1 MTRLADWL
9 AVGESITAIA
19 GAKPSDYQQGMA
31 ETESNTPEFSVSELA
46 NSLKR
51 TVEDAFGHV
60 RVRGE
65 LGRVTVPRSGHVY
78 LDLKDD
84 KAVINGIIWK
94 GMAARLNFKPEEGLE
109 VICEG
114 KLTTYPG
121 QSKYQI
127 IIERME
133 PAGAGAL
140 MALLE
145 ERKKKLSAE
154 GLFEASRKRSIPY
167 LPKVIG
173 VVTSP
178 TGAVIRDI
186 LHRLE
191 DRFPRHVLLW
201 PVLVQGDGAAAQIA
215 GAIEGFNAINGTTG
229 VPRPDV
235 LIVAR
240 GGGSVEDL
248 WCFNEEIVVR
258 AAANSKISLIS
269 AVGHE
274 TDTTLIDFV
283 SDRRAPTPTGAAEIA
298 VPVRSELMQDLSGW
312 TDRLSRGLTR
322 LVDGRKI
329 EFRATAR
336 AFPSAQMLLGPMR
349 QRLDLASAGI
359 RPDALRRDVRT
370 KAEKVASAS
379 GRLSASLGRQARSG
393 QEQLSSIV
401 ARLGRANPTR
411 LTQRSKD
418 RMQTLGYR
426 LRQAGERAMN
436 RKTRDLA
443 AVAGR
448 HTLLGHQSV
457 LKRGFALVRDGDDQL
472 VRAAGNLS
480 PGQSVSIEL
489 ADGRKD
495 AVIAGRAGASRS
507 KSRKSASAAPEKQG
521 QLF

>member
-1 MTRLADWL
+1 
-9 AVGESITAIA
+9 
-19 GAKPSDYQQGMA
+19 MA

-46 NSLKR
+46 GSVKR

-65 LGRVTVPRSGHVY
+65 LGRVSNPRSGHIY

-84 KAVINGIIWK
+84 KAVINGVIWK

-145 ERKKKLSAE
+145 ERKKKLAAE
-154 GLFEASRKRSIPY
+154 GLFETSRKRAIPY

-201 PVLVQGDGAAAQIA
+201 PVLVQGEGAAAQIA
-215 GAIEGFNAINGTTG
+215 AAIDGFNAIDGQG
-229 VPRPDV
+229 GIPRPDV

-258 AAANSKISLIS
+258 AAANSKIPLIS

-274 TDTTLIDFV
+274 TDTTLIDYA

-298 VPVRSELMQDLSGW
+298 VPVRSELMQDLRGW
-312 TDRLSRGLTR
+312 ADRLSRGLTR
-322 LVDGRKI
+322 LVDRRKT
-329 EFRATAR
+329 EFRATTR
-336 AFPSAQMLLGPMR
+336 AFPTTQALLGPMR

-359 RPDALRRDVRT
+359 RPDALRRDVRS
-370 KAEKVASAS
+370 KAEKVASAG
-379 GRLSASLGRQARSG
+379 GRLTASLARQSRTGRER
-393 QEQLSSIV
+393 LSSISM
-401 ARLGRANPTR
+401 RLGRANPLRRTAQNRDTSRKLGER
-411 LTQRSKD
+411 LA
-418 RMQTLGYR
+418 
-426 LRQAGERAMN
+426 QAGHRALQ
-436 RKTRDLA
+436 RKARDLA

-448 HTLLGHQSV
+448 HELLGHQSV
-457 LKRGFALVRDGDDQL
+457 LKRGFALVRDADGQL
-472 VRAAGNLS
+472 VRSAARLKS
-480 PGQSVSIEL
+480 GQAVSIEL
-489 ADGRKD
+489 GDGRKD
-495 AVIAGRAGASRS
+495 AVIGGPTGTTRPA
-507 KSRKSASAAPEKQG
+507 SRKSKPAAAEKQG
-521 QLF
+521 RLF